1 MDKTTLDNLKKAV
14 SENLAQAKA
23 LSDDLHA
30 HPEIAE
36 TEYESSKKIVAIL
49 KEHGFEVEYPF
60 FEKELGY
67 GTAFKAVLDCGE
79 GPSVAILTEYDA
91 LPVVGHA
98 CGHNLHGAMS
108 VLAGV
113 SLSKIKDSFK
123 GKLYVIGTP
132 AEEVV
137 GAKIKM
143 SSEGVFDEMALAVM
157 IHSFSGIGSQPQMD
171 LLNLRCFE
179 LEFFGKQAHAAAA
192 PWQGHSALAAARKFM
207 DLVDARR
214 ECFTPDVRVNSV
226 VLSGGE
232 APNII
237 PAYTKLRTEFRTG
250 SMGTLKTLDD
260 TVRKCAAAAAMALD
274 CEVKIDAE
282 ILDFYDM
289 VRVGAIEDAVA
300 ELFTEVGEPVLPV
313 SPPVGSS
320 DMGNVS
326 YRCPSVQPLMS
337 IVDENYPLHSP
348 EFAEATLKDK
358 ALSTLERGAYVIG
371 ALALKMFND
380 SDFCEKVA
388 EEFKKSLKAKN
399 G

>member
-1 MDKTTLDNLKKAV
+1 MSSTASEALKLAV
-14 SENLAQAKA
+14 KNNLAEAKA

-36 TEYESSKKIVAIL
+36 TEYESSKKIVAVL
-49 KEHGFEVEYPF
+49 KAHGFEVEYPY

-98 CGHNLHGAMS
+98 CGHNLHGSMS
-108 VLAGV
+108 VLAGI
-113 SLSKIKDSFK
+113 SLAEIKDKFK

-137 GAKIKM
+137 GAKITM
-143 SSEGVFDEMALAVM
+143 ASSGVFDNMSLAVM

-179 LEFFGKQAHAAAA
+179 IEFFGKQAHAAAA

-214 ECFTPDVRVNSV
+214 ECFTPDIRVNSV
-226 VLSGGE
+226 FNSGGE
-232 APNII
+232 VPNII
-237 PAYTKLRTEFRTG
+237 PAYAKLRTEFRTS
-250 SMGTLKTLDD
+250 SMGSLKTLDD
-260 TVRKCAAAAAMALD
+260 TVRKCAEAAAMALD
-274 CEVKIDAE
+274 CTVKINSD

-289 VRVGAIEDAVA
+289 VRVKTLEDAVS
-300 ELFTEVGEPVLPV
+300 ELYTEAGEPVLEV

-320 DMGNVS
+320 DVGNVS
-326 YRCPSVQPLMS
+326 YRCPTIQPLLS
-337 IVDENYPLHSP
+337 IVDENYPLHTP
-348 EFAEATLKDK
+348 EFAASTLKPK
-358 ALSTLERGAYVIG
+358 ALSALEKGAWVIG
-371 ALALKMFND
+371 SLALKIFGDEAFRN
-380 SDFCEKVA
+380 EVA
-388 EEFKKSLKAKN
+388 EQFKQALNAKN
-399 G
+399 S